1 MFFCH
6 FVSFVVVVVC
16 VFVCV
21 CRLRPVTFSGNVYCV
36 WFRKVIVACL
46 GFRWLTISH
55 PRYHTTVI
63 KQDQKNPRWTQSM
76 AACIDLDTLTER
88 ISTDKS
94 TLDNIDGKKLI
105 LFIGMTIS
113 YLRGLVFK

>member
-1 MFFCH
+1 
-6 FVSFVVVVVC
+6 
-16 VFVCV
+16 
-21 CRLRPVTFSGNVYCV
+21 
-36 WFRKVIVACL
+36 
-46 GFRWLTISH
+46 
-55 PRYHTTVI
+55 
-63 KQDQKNPRWTQSM
+63 M

-113 YLRGLVFK
+113 YLRGLVIK